1 MVEDPHS
8 AVASVEAEHDEDEP
22 IAAAALRTVASFD
35 RSARS
40 ARYDATSAAV
50 AANARLEA
58 YRADRTVPSARPSAS
73 ASRSAISAA
82 VKRVPTTRSRTVSSF
97 FARRAM
103 GLQPVD

>member
-50 AANARLEA
+50 AANASISRPAHQCSNRCHGEPRPAFLRLL
-58 YRADRTVPSARPSAS
+58 
-73 ASRSAISAA
+73 
-82 VKRVPTTRSRTVSSF
+82 
-97 FARRAM
+97 
-103 GLQPVD
+103 G